1 MARRCSR
8 LFVSA
13 ARASVLCLPMGE
25 CSLPVHSYQLPPEPS
40 TGAALPWDQSMGCCL
55 SILAA
60 SPVVLSEAQRIG
72 MEVQA
77 CPDGMWPWDKS
88 PDKHAS
94 EDTDLKGDG
103 KEPLVIL
110 TFHLTCDSFAFPH
123 PTVCQALAF
132 VGIAWIE
139 ALSFC
144 PNWGGQMENEG
155 GSWAFLPSGG

>member
-25 CSLPVHSYQLPPEPS
+25 CSLPVHSYQLPPEPC

-55 SILAA
+55 GILAA
-60 SPVVLSEAQRIG
+60 SPVVLSCLKHKELEWKSRPAPMG
-72 MEVQA
+72 
-77 CPDGMWPWDKS
+77 CGHGTS

-94 EDTDLKGDG
+94 EDADLKGDG

-110 TFHLTCDSFAFPH
+110 PFHLT
-123 PTVCQALAF
+123 
-132 VGIAWIE
+132 
-139 ALSFC
+139 
-144 PNWGGQMENEG
+144 
-155 GSWAFLPSGG
+155 